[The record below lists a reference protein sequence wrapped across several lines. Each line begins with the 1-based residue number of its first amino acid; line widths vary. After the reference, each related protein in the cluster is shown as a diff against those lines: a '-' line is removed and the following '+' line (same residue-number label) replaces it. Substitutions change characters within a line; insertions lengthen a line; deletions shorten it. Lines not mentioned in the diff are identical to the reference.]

1 MVNPVD
7 VKNNNRFNLEN
18 SKLILKEEVNSLSKV
33 SLFGEGKEL
42 YSIYEFLVKL
52 GKVTLITNHIFI
64 NILITSILIKIFK
77 GDKISKVINNIDYK
91 FYLCLIFFTEIKLD
105 DFHIARFMIAI
116 NKDSKLLFYC
126 FKGIKLGQI
135 FLQTKLTQFKQLIL
149 NDCLFI
155 YLIQGKGLSILRDV
169 WCLGIK
175 FGDEFYVWKYPNL
188 NKIELMI
195 IISLIMYLL
204 YGINQYFFKKVY
216 FNNKYKLTD
225 LMFSIGGSL
234 ALWIML
240 IMKIN

>member
-1 MVNPVD
+1 MKKPNCFT
-7 VKNNNRFNLEN
+7 NNRFNLEN

-42 YSIYEFLVKL
+42 YSIYVFLIKL
-52 GKVTLITNHIFI
+52 GKIVSITNHIFI
-64 NILITSILIKIFK
+64 NILITSILVKIFK

-105 DFHIARFMIAI
+105 DFHIARFMIVI
-116 NKDSKLLFYC
+116 NKNSKLLFYC
-126 FKGIKLGQI
+126 FKGIKLGQD
-135 FLQTKLTQFKQLIL
+135 FLQTKFNQFKQLIL
-149 NDCLFI
+149 NDCVFI

-195 IISLIMYLL
+195 IISLIMYILH
-204 YGINQYFFKKVY
+204 GINKYFFKKVY